1 MGALFSSPPSIPA
14 PPPPPPPVPPPPT
27 PVDPAIAKASAD
39 VRSRAI
45 SAATIGGTIA
55 TGPQGLTT
63 PASTAQKT
71 LLGG

>member
-1 MGALFSSPPSIPA
+1 MGALFSPTPSIPA

-27 PVDPAIAKASAD
+27 PVDPAVAKAGAD
-39 VRSRAI
+39 ARTRAI
-45 SAATIGGTIA
+45 AAGGIGGTIV
-55 TGPQGLTT
+55 TGPQGLTA

>member
-1 MGALFSSPPSIPA
+1 MGALFSSPASISA

-27 PVDPAIAKASAD
+27 PVDPAIAKAGAD
-39 VRSRAI
+39 ARSRAI
-45 SAATIGGTIA
+45 AAGGIGGTVV
-55 TGPQGLTT
+55 TGPQGLTA